1 MHNLSFFIS
10 TIYHCVV
17 RCVALV
23 GPVHIK
29 ARRGDVAERVVV
41 AGDPARVE
49 QLAKMLESPRLVN
62 TNRGFLVYTGLYRGV
77 PVSVAVHGVGHPSSM
92 LVVEELAMLGARVV
106 VRFGTCGAMVKGLRI
121 GDVVIPTAAAYH
133 PGGAFY
139 QYLRDYICMATAPHF
154 EVLKTLVEE
163 VQKAGINY
171 VVGPIVSSDAFYAE
185 DPEFVKR
192 WTSRGIVAVEM
203 ECAGLFMLGAMRG
216 LKTGSVLMVSDS
228 LVEELGFAT
237 AEELKT
243 YVEKVSKA
251 VLEAIVRVN
260 P

>member
-1 MHNLSFFIS
+1 LI
-10 TIYHCVV
+10 
-17 RCVALV
+17 
-23 GPVHIK
+23 GPIHIK
-29 ARRGDVAERVVV
+29 AKRGEVAERVIV

-49 QLAKMLESPRLVN
+49 HVAKMLENPRLVN

-77 PVSVAVHGVGHPSSM
+77 PVSVAMHGVGHPSSM
-92 LVVEELAMLGARVV
+92 LVLEELAMLGARVV

-139 QYLRDYICMATAPHF
+139 QYLRESVCMATAPHF
-154 EVLKTLVEE
+154 EVLKAVVEE

-171 VVGPIVSSDAFYAE
+171 VIGPIVSSDAFYAE
-185 DPEFVKR
+185 DPEFVKK
-192 WTSRGIVAVEM
+192 WTSRGIIAVEM

-216 LKTGSVLMVSDS
+216 LKTGAVLMVSDS

-237 AEELKT
+237 AEELKA
-243 YVEKVSKA
+243 YVERVGR
-251 VLEAIVRVN
+251 VILEAIVKIS